1 MNATKQAK
9 KLSKKAQARLN
20 RDKQIY
26 ASGILR
32 GIDEVKAIVCQFA
45 NGEIDREKLE
55 ARLKIE
61 TNKKGVKIFQP
72 EDGFTIE

>member
-1 MNATKQAK
+1 MNAIRQSK

-45 NGEIDREKLE
+45 NDEINLEKLQ

-61 TNKKGVKIFQP
+61 TNKQGVKIFQP
-72 EDGFTIE
+72 EDGFTIQ

>member
-1 MNATKQAK
+1 MNATKHAK
-9 KLSKKAQARLN
+9 KLSKKAQAKLN

-26 ASGILR
+26 AAGILR

-45 NGEIDREKLE
+45 NGEINREKLE

-61 TNKKGVKIFQP
+61 TNNQGIKVFQQ

>member
-1 MNATKQAK
+1 MNATRQAK

-26 ASGILR
+26 AAGILR

-45 NGEIDREKLE
+45 NGEINLEKLE

-61 TNKKGVKIFQP
+61 TKKQGVKIFQP